1 MKIVVQRV
9 KEAAVTVEGKTVG
22 RIGKGFLVL
31 LGVTHSDTQVQ
42 AERLSKKMLGLRIFP
57 DSEGKTNLSLA
68 DVGGELLVVSQFTLY
83 ADCRKG
89 YRPSFTE
96 AAAPEAAEAL
106 YEYFVRRCRERQLPV
121 ETRRFGAHM
130 EVSLVNDGPVTI
142 CMDTKNKE

>member
-1 MKIVVQRV
+1 MKIVVQRE

-106 YEYFVRRCRERQLPV
+106 YEYFVRRCRESQLPV
-121 ETRRFGAHM
+121 ETGRFGAHM
-130 EVSLVNDGPVTI
+130 EVSLLNDGPFTVFLE
-142 CMDTKNKE
+142 DEADA